1 MQTTTESEVRPAE
14 TDTSDPGRYA
24 HYIKRRHVTDAYV
37 FGKEV
42 EALCGHRFV
51 PTQDPEKKPVC
62 PVCKQIFEDD
72 SSREQIGKYLT

>member
-1 MQTTTESEVRPAE
+1 MQTVTEPEVQDSDTT
-14 TDTSDPGRYA
+14 DPGRYA

-37 FGKEV
+37 FGHEV

-72 SSREQIGKYLT
+72 SSRESIGKYL